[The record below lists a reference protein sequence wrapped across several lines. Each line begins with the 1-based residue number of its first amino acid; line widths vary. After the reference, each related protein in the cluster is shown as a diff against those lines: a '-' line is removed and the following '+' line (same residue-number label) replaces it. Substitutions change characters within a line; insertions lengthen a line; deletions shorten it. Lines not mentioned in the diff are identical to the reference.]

1 MAKINGNGNSK
12 NGFQTVGQAAKEI
25 GVSRQAVNQMIHDG
39 RIHAI
44 WMLEQWAIPSAEI
57 KRAKARRGK
66 SNQQAA

>member
-1 MAKINGNGNSK
+1 MAKTNG

-44 WMLEQWAIPSAEI
+44 WMLEQWAIPDTEI
-57 KRAKARRGK
+57 KRVKERREK
-66 SNQQAA
+66 SSKQAA